1 MKAIFGRD
9 YLLARLALLASGVA
23 FTVLYPLSM
32 WGEDPGWMWN
42 TPQRNLPF
50 ENMLVAMYMVHGL
63 FLAFAARDPVRFLPL
78 IDFTIV
84 ANIVHGFV
92 MLNDAMRWG
101 LEANLRPGG
110 DVIGTFIV
118 PVLLLITH
126 PRQFYLG
133 TLFGR
138 SAA

>member
-1 MKAIFGRD
+1 MTNLFATKHLG
-9 YLLARLALLASGVA
+9 ARIALVLSAVA
-23 FTVLYPLSM
+23 FAVLYPQNM
-32 WGEDPGWMWN
+32 WGNDPGWMWP

-63 FLAFAARDPVRFLPL
+63 FLLWAARDPIYFLPL

-84 ANIVHGFV
+84 ANIAHGFV
-92 MLNDAMRWG
+92 MLNDALSWG

-110 DVIGTFIV
+110 DVIGTFLV
-118 PVLLLITH
+118 PVLLLLTH

-133 TLFGR
+133 ALFGR
-138 SAA
+138 TTA